1 MESMSKP
8 EIAEYLNSISRYP
21 VLTPEAQLR
30 HCYRVREWVEYQER
44 EEEAPKHVERRARKS
59 IDVMTRTNLR
69 LVVTVAKNYLNRG
82 MDFHDVIQ
90 EGNIGLIKAIKLFDP
105 TRGYAF
111 STYAYWWIRQSITI
125 ALQNNL
131 QCIRIPVHAQED
143 FVKIKNFTSEY
154 QEEYDHAPMINEI
167 AAAVGLSVKR
177 TAELVALSTTSK
189 VVSLDTYT
197 ANNGGHSNSLP
208 FCEAVPA
215 APTICNSP
223 EAALEANQISDILAS
238 EISNLE
244 PIQQALI
251 IECYYR
257 HRPINEVSEEL
268 GLKKYKATQ
277 LRRRALAKLKTGCLL
292 HDCEG

>member
-1 MESMSKP
+1 MSKP
-8 EIAEYLNSISRYP
+8 EITEYLNSISRYP

-30 HCYRVREWVEYQER
+30 HCYRVREWMEYVER
-44 EEEAPKHVERRARKS
+44 EEEPPRHVYQRAQKS

-69 LVVTVAKNYLNRG
+69 LVVTVAKSYLTRG
-82 MDFHDVIQ
+82 MDFDDVIQ

-143 FVKIKNFTSEY
+143 FIKIRNFTSEY
-154 QEEYDHAPMINEI
+154 QEEYDRAPSIAEI
-167 AAAVGLSVKR
+167 SEAVGLSIKR
-177 TAELVALSTTSK
+177 TAELVSLSTTMR
-189 VVSLDTYT
+189 VISLDTHSPDIL
-197 ANNGGHSNSLP
+197 GHGDSVP
-208 FCEAVPA
+208 FSEAVA
-215 APTICNSP
+215 VSPTICNSP
-223 EAALEANQISDILAS
+223 EAALEAY
-238 EISNLE
+238 EIHDVLQQEIANLD
-244 PIQQALI
+244 PLQQALI
-251 IECYYR
+251 TECYYN

-292 HDCEG
+292 HDYEG